1 MRRWAKIAAGLIVTG
16 IVATSLVAC
25 VSVADADRASQNL
38 STAAEQFEVN
48 RRITFLNGITDK
60 VLLEVEG
67 RCSVETTES
76 KLAGALEVT
85 CKVGPDEYKKNFLY
99 LSDNVTA
106 TVEQLEPID
115 VSVYHYRF
123 LIKPETVI
131 PDLDVQVG
139 KQ

>member
-25 VSVADADRASQNL
+25 VSDADRASQNL

>member
-1 MRRWAKIAAGLIVTG
+1 MRTLFLGLSG
-16 IVATSLVAC
+16 LLVAC
-25 VSVADADRASQNL
+25 GSDADRASQNL